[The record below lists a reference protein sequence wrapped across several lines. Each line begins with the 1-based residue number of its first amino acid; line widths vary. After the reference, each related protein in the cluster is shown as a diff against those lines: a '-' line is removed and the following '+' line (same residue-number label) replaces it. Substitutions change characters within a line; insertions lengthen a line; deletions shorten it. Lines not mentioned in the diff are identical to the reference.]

1 MSSGTGLARG
11 LGLAAILAA
20 AMVTQSAAASGASF
34 EGQLA
39 QAGRTNAYS
48 VANKCT
54 YPIRALVHLV
64 DPVRG
69 WRTHGWVSLQPGQS
83 SKGFATRNRYVYFYA
98 ESLDG
103 KTVLNASR
111 DGQRRIRVGEKIYQM
126 GRTNIGPRYRR
137 FTKSFCK

>member
-1 MSSGTGLARG
+1 MAALIAVQSG
-11 LGLAAILAA
+11 
-20 AMVTQSAAASGASF
+20 AASSTP
-34 EGQLA
+34 GQVQLG
-39 QAGRTNAYS
+39 QAGRANAFS

-69 WRTHGWVSLQPGQS
+69 WRTHGWVSLKPGEK

-103 KTVLNASR
+103 KTVLNDSR
-111 DGQRRIRVGEKIYQM
+111 DGQRNIRVGEKIYPM
-126 GRTNIGPRYRR
+126 GRANIGPRYRK
-137 FTKSFCK
+137 FTKTFCR